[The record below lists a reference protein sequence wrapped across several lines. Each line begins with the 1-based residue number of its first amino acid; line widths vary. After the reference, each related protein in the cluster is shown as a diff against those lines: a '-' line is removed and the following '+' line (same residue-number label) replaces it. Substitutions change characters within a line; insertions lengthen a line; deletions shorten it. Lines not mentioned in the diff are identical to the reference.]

1 VRSVP
6 LLLMVL
12 FSGSA
17 WAQAVPE
24 VESTALQALQERLS
38 AAETAGVTQ
47 AQETQRLRTLLE
59 NGSKLVDPNRSVEDR
74 IQAAQKLTDLRD
86 STTFPFLRAA
96 ARSERAALRRVL
108 IELAPQWADKGAVD
122 LLHERVLRE
131 FGEGATVRRELALNG
146 LGAMKMDEAADAL
159 WDVSTSALLPRTI
172 RDQSRALLLRD
183 YAAYVQRRGGLP
195 TEKSDLVGGGSAV
208 LGSAITGGVLLSS
221 VGTWGQSEAG
231 AAVGGLGG
239 AAIGAG
245 TAALYLRSNTV
256 PRGAGLRYASNVLW
270 GVAGSGMAI
279 SALNPGDDE
288 AALIRTAAVTTGA
301 VTGYMRLK
309 HQPSQ
314 ANVLETNF
322 GGIVGVHLGT
332 SVPGM
337 LQREP
342 YTDKQWRNLEDQRTV
357 GALLGATAGLG
368 VSSLA
373 QNAWTPDLEGG
384 LFSGLMAVE
393 GAILLGTVPIRHGLK
408 NRQES
413 AYGNTGFNLGLTG
426 GLLLT
431 HFVDV
436 PVVTTQVAAT
446 GALIGHVAGD
456 GVAKLNTKQYE
467 ETYIGS
473 QIAVPAG
480 LVGTVA
486 GTLTAPLLAPT
497 TADAA
502 TIGVGT
508 FLSSI
513 QSFSLTNYLREKKTL
528 KGTQPE
534 AITQLVGSG
543 TALSLLAL
551 SPVLEVKPS
560 HSLFLLSGAGWG
572 AWYGALGQM
581 VIPNKMTDAETVL
594 LVTGTMDVG
603 IGAAGILASQR
614 VGLRPEDTF
623 IPQLFGVAGG
633 TVGALAV
640 MLATESTRKIA
651 GGALVGSTVGLGA
664 GAIMGPKMKK
674 SPQATLNRRSR
685 TKKRS
690 GQWSFIALPQFG
702 EAGQVGGH
710 VQIQGVGL

>member
-1 VRSVP
+1 
-6 LLLMVL
+6 M
-12 FSGSA
+12 
-17 WAQAVPE
+17 
-24 VESTALQALQERLS
+24 
-38 AAETAGVTQ
+38 
-47 AQETQRLRTLLE
+47 
-59 NGSKLVDPNRSVEDR
+59 LVDSNRAVEDR
-74 IQAAQKLTDLRD
+74 IQAAQKLTELRD
-86 STTFPFLRAA
+86 ASTFPFLRAA

-108 IELAPQWADKGAVD
+108 IELAPKWADQWAVD
-122 LLHERVLRE
+122 LLHERVVRE
-131 FGEGATVRRELALNG
+131 FGEGASVRRQLALSG
-146 LGAMKMDEAADAL
+146 LGGMGMDVAADAL
-159 WDVSTSALLPRTI
+159 WDLSTSPMLSRAV
-172 RDQSRALLLRD
+172 RDQSRVLLLKH
-183 YAAYVQRRGGLP
+183 YSAYVQRRGGLP
-195 TEKSDLVGGGSAV
+195 SEKSDFVGGGSAIM
-208 LGSAITGGVLLSS
+208 GSAVTGGVMLSS

-231 AAVGGLGG
+231 AAVGGVGG

-256 PRGAGLRYASNVLW
+256 SRGGGLRYASNVLW
-270 GVAGSGMAI
+270 GVAGSAMANSVI
-279 SALNPGDDE
+279 SPGE
-288 AALIRTAAVTTGA
+288 NEEALIRTAAVTTGA

-322 GGIVGVHLGT
+322 GGIVGVHLG
-332 SVPGM
+332 SSIPGM

-342 YTDKQWRNLEDQRTV
+342 QTDKQWSQLGDQRTA
-357 GALLGATAGLG
+357 GALMGATAGLG
-368 VSSLA
+368 LSSLA
-373 QNAWTPDLEGG
+373 QDAWTPDLEGG
-384 LFSGLMAVE
+384 LFSGLMAIE

-408 NRQES
+408 NRNES
-413 AYGNTGFNLGLTG
+413 AYGNAGFNLGLTS

-446 GALIGHVAGD
+446 GSVIGLVAGD

-473 QIAVPAG
+473 RIAVPAG
-480 LVGTVA
+480 LVGTIA
-486 GTLTAPLLAPT
+486 GALAAPRLAPT

-508 FLSSI
+508 FLTSI
-513 QSFSLTNYLREKKTL
+513 QSFSLTTYLREKRTL

-534 AITQLVGSG
+534 AITQLVWSG

-581 VIPNKMTDAETVL
+581 VIPNKMTDAETML

-603 IGAAGILASQR
+603 IGTAWVLASEG
-614 VGLRPEDTF
+614 VGIRPEDTF

-664 GAIMGPKMKK
+664 GAILGPKMKK
-674 SPQATLNRRSR
+674 SSEGNLAHRTR
-685 TKKRS
+685 TKKRV

-702 EAGQVGGH
+702 ESGQMGGH